1 MKIKKSQE
9 KYLNFTNLAVQEFC
23 EDIELDI
30 NDVNTMLYASVQ
42 KQLNLN
48 LELNRKRK
56 ENLTKI
62 KSQSENLID

>member
-1 MKIKKSQE
+1 MSQE

-30 NDVNTMLYASVQ
+30 NYVNTMLYASVQ

>member
-30 NDVNTMLYASVQ
+30 NYVNTMLYASVQ
-42 KQLNLN
+42 KQVNLN

>member
-30 NDVNTMLYASVQ
+30 NYVNTMLYASVQ
-42 KQLNLN
+42 KQVNLN

-56 ENLTKI
+56 VNLTKI

>member
-1 MKIKKSQE
+1 MKIKKSEE

-30 NDVNTMLYASVQ
+30 NYVNTMLYASVQ

>member
-30 NDVNTMLYASVQ
+30 NYVNTMLYASVQ

>member
-1 MKIKKSQE
+1 MSQE

-42 KQLNLN
+42 KQVNLN